1 MTKHRPRQFT
11 PKASKL
17 WTAIPVE
24 FQEKFLAKVFCSQC
38 GIGVAITNYKG
49 AVKYGNIILRGSC
62 AICGHEVVRLQKV
75 IYPFVDIRA
84 HIFASSGTNCI
95 YGNVLWKRP

>member
-17 WTAIPVE
+17 WTVIPVE
-24 FQEKFLAKVFCSQC
+24 FQEKILAKVFCSQC

-62 AICGHEVVRLQKV
+62 AICGHEVVRLLDG
-75 IYPFVDIRA
+75 PR
-84 HIFASSGTNCI
+84 T
-95 YGNVLWKRP
+95 